1 MAKLS
6 RKRLPQGRKGCAY
19 YDTSFFRFSR
29 LTVLEPDRAVAEAA
43 GGAECRQGGS
53 GSGDD
58 DAEDDLPK
66 ILLHTLM
73 VLVG

>member
-29 LTVLEPDRAVAEAA
+29 LTVLEPDWAVTEAA
-43 GGAECRQGGS
+43 GGAECRPS
-53 GSGDD
+53 LCTSV
-58 DAEDDLPK
+58 
-66 ILLHTLM
+66 ILAK
-73 VLVG
+73 LVTVTRVTM